1 MIRNLIKGIKLTV
14 IMIVLCGILYPL
26 IVTGI
31 GQVLF
36 KDKANGSIVVLN
48 GKEVGSSLISQ
59 KFTKD
64 KYFISRPSFVNY
76 NESYNNEPV
85 NATSGSQNL
94 GPTSSELKENTKN
107 NINEFLRKNK
117 EVKKE
122 DISEELISQSG
133 SGLDPDITIN
143 GALIQIPRISKNT
156 GISEEKLKEL
166 VLNNKKGKFLG
177 MYGEERVNVLGLNIE
192 IDKLIG

>member
-94 GPTSSELKENTKN
+94 GPTSSELKENIKN

-143 GALIQIPRISKNT
+143 GALIQIPRISKST

>member
-143 GALIQIPRISKNT
+143 GALIQIPRISKST

-192 IDKLIG
+192 IDKTIG